1 MESEKAVFSP
11 ADRINEL
18 NEVDKVRVVV
28 TGACVLNI
36 DFGYRM

>member
-1 MESEKAVFSP
+1 MASEKAVFSP

-28 TGACVLNI
+28 SCTRA
-36 DFGYRM
+36 